1 MKILLVED
9 EPKVASFIK
18 KGLEEQTY
26 IVDLAYDGLMGKKLA
41 LSNAYDTIIL
51 DVILPSISGIELCKE
66 IRKTNTSVPILL
78 LTALGTTED
87 KVIGLDAGADDYLTK
102 PFKFME
108 LLARIRA
115 LTRRKSNQTTPT
127 ILTIADL
134 EMDTGSKIV
143 KRNSKIINLTAREFF
158 LLEFFLKNKGI
169 VLSRAVIAEN
179 IWEISFDTGTN
190 IVDVY
195 INYLRNKI
203 DKGFSPKLIH
213 TIIGMGYVLKIDE
226 A

>member
-9 EPKVASFIK
+9 EPKVSSFIK

-26 IVDLAYDGLMGKKLA
+26 IVDIAYDGLMGKKLA
-41 LSNAYDTIIL
+41 LNIEYDIIIL

-66 IRKTNTSVPILL
+66 IRKVNTSVPILL
-78 LTALGTTED
+78 LTAIGTTED
-87 KVIGLDAGADDYLTK
+87 KVLGLDAGADDYLTK

-115 LTRRKSNQTTPT
+115 LTRRKNNLSAPT
-127 ILTIADL
+127 ILTFADL
-134 EMDTGSKIV
+134 ELDTGSKIV
-143 KRNSKIINLTAREFF
+143 KRNCKIINLTAREFF
-158 LLEFFLKNKGI
+158 LLEFFLKNKER
-169 VLSRAVIAEN
+169 VLSRAEIAEN

-213 TIIGMGYVLKIDE
+213 TIIGMGYVLKTDD
-226 A
+226 

>member
-41 LSNAYDTIIL
+41 LSNEYDIIIL

-66 IRKTNTSVPILL
+66 IRKSNTSVPVLL

-143 KRNSKIINLTAREFF
+143 KRNGKIINLTAREFF

-213 TIIGMGYVLKIDE
+213 TIIGMGYVLKIE
-226 A
+226 G

>member
-1 MKILLVED
+1 LKILLVED
-9 EPKVASFIK
+9 EPKVSSFIK

-41 LSNAYDTIIL
+41 LSNEYDIIIL

-66 IRKTNTSVPILL
+66 IRKVNTSVPILL

-115 LTRRKSNQTTPT
+115 LTRRKSNQAAPT
-127 ILTIADL
+127 VLSIADL
-134 EMDTGSKIV
+134 EMDTGTKIV
-143 KRNSKIINLTAREFF
+143 KRNGKVINLTAREFF
-158 LLEFFLKNKGI
+158 LLEFFLQNKGR

-213 TIIGMGYVLKIDE
+213 TIIGMGYVLKIDGE
-226 A
+226 

>member
-9 EPKVASFIK
+9 ERKVASFIK

-26 IVDLAYDGLMGKKLA
+26 LVDLAYDGLMGKKLA
-41 LSNAYDTIIL
+41 LANKYDLIIM
-51 DVILPSISGIELCKE
+51 DVILPGISGIELCKE
-66 IRKTNTSVPILL
+66 IRKVDQTIPILL

-87 KVIGLDAGADDYLTK
+87 KVDGLDAGADDYLTK
-102 PFKFME
+102 PFKFQE

-115 LTRRKSNQTTPT
+115 LSRRKNNQVTPV
-127 ILTIADL
+127 IFSIADL
-134 EMDTGSKIV
+134 EMNTSAKTV
-143 KRNSKIINLTAREFF
+143 KRNGQLINLTAREFF
-158 LLEFFLKNKGI
+158 LLEFFLKNIGR
-169 VLSRAVIAEN
+169 VLSRAEIAEN

-203 DKGFSPKLIH
+203 EKGFSPKLIH
-213 TIIGMGYVLKIDE
+213 TVIGMGYVMKVEDQ
-226 A
+226 

>member
-9 EPKVASFIK
+9 EQKVASFIK

-41 LSNAYDTIIL
+41 LSNEYDTIIL

-87 KVIGLDAGADDYLTK
+87 KVIGLHAGADDYLTK

-115 LTRRKSNQTTPT
+115 LTRRKSIQSTPT
-127 ILTIADL
+127 ILTI
-134 EMDTGSKIV
+134 
-143 KRNSKIINLTAREFF
+143 
-158 LLEFFLKNKGI
+158 
-169 VLSRAVIAEN
+169 
-179 IWEISFDTGTN
+179 
-190 IVDVY
+190 
-195 INYLRNKI
+195 
-203 DKGFSPKLIH
+203 
-213 TIIGMGYVLKIDE
+213 
-226 A
+226 

>member
-9 EPKVASFIK
+9 EQKVASFIK

-26 IVDLAYDGLMGKKLA
+26 IVDQAFDGLMGKKLA
-41 LSNAYDTIIL
+41 LNYKYDLIIM
-51 DVILPSISGIELCKE
+51 DVILPGISGIKLCKE
-66 IRKTNTSVPILL
+66 VRKVDKKVPILL

-87 KVIGLDAGADDYLTK
+87 KVEGLDAGADDYLTK
-102 PFKFME
+102 PFKFQE

-115 LTRRKSNQTTPT
+115 LARRKNNPITSE
-127 ILTIADL
+127 IFSIADL
-134 EMDTGSKIV
+134 EMNTTAKTV
-143 KRNSKIINLTAREFF
+143 KRNGQLINLTAREFF
-158 LLEFFLKNKGI
+158 LLEFFLKNIGR
-169 VLSRAVIAEN
+169 VLSRAEIAEN

-213 TIIGMGYVLKIDE
+213 TVIGMGYVLKVE
-226 A
+226 E

>member
-26 IVDLAYDGLMGKKLA
+26 IVDQAYDGLMGKKLA
-41 LSNAYDTIIL
+41 LSNEYDIIIL

-66 IRKTNTSVPILL
+66 IRKINTSVPILL

-115 LTRRKSNQTTPT
+115 LTRRKSILTIPA

-134 EMDTGSKIV
+134 EMNTGSKIV
-143 KRNSKIINLTAREFF
+143 KRNGKVINLTAREFF
-158 LLEFFLKNKGI
+158 LLEFFLNNKER
-169 VLSRAVIAEN
+169 VLTRAEIAEN

-213 TIIGMGYVLKIDE
+213 TIIGMGYVLKIVE
-226 A
+226 

>member
-26 IVDLAYDGLMGKKLA
+26 IVDQAYDGLMGKKLA
-41 LSNAYDTIIL
+41 LTNEYDIIIL

-66 IRKTNTSVPILL
+66 IRKINTSVPILL

-115 LTRRKSNQTTPT
+115 LTRRKSNQATPS
-127 ILTIADL
+127 ILSIADL

-143 KRNSKIINLTAREFF
+143 KRNGKIINLTAREFF
-158 LLEFFLKNKGI
+158 LLEFFLRNKGR
-169 VLSRAVIAEN
+169 VLSRAEIAEN